1 MLSDYSPC
9 PTLAVA
15 DLDRARAFYEG
26 TLGFVPLD
34 EEAPEG
40 VFYSAGGD
48 RFLVYP
54 SAFAGTNQSTAM
66 SFQVDDTDFD
76 DEIANLRQHGI
87 VFETFEAEGIVWSDG
102 IGAMGDLRSVW
113 FSDPDGN
120 ILNVESSL

>member
-1 MLSDYSPC
+1 MLSDYAPC
-9 PTLAVA
+9 PVLAVA

-26 TLGFVPLD
+26 TLGFVAADD
-34 EEAPEG
+34 ETPEG
-40 VFYSAGGD
+40 VFYNAGGE

-66 SFQVDDTDFD
+66 SFSVDGTDFD

-87 VFETFEAEGIVWSDG
+87 DFETFEAEGIVWSDG
-102 IGAMGDLRSVW
+102 IGTMGDLRSVW